1 MRLFYH
7 WYYKFT
13 VLLLVALATTCLWA
27 GDLSSQQGL
36 LWQISKPNSTPSY
49 LFGTIHSEDKRVNQ
63 LPAIVNSLFE
73 QADSASFEL
82 LMDIPT
88 MLKSASA
95 MLFTEKQQSLEQLIN
110 KDLYNKVIKSLNQ
123 YSIPVNVAKKLKPW
137 AVTVMLS
144 TPPSKA
150 GEFLDILLY
159 RKAQQ
164 LKIPTYG
171 LEKVEEQLQVF
182 EDLPLEDQVILLQE
196 TLSRFE
202 QMPNIFAKMHEL
214 YLQRNLTALMQF
226 SNEYMQPS
234 YSRHEKLIKS
244 VYKKLVDD
252 RNLKMVKRMQKR
264 LQEGN
269 AFIAVSALHLPG
281 EKGIIKLLQKQGYQ
295 VSALY

>member
-1 MRLFYH
+1 MRLFYR

-13 VLLLVALATTCLWA
+13 VLLMAALATTCLWA
-27 GDLSSQQGL
+27 DDLSSQQGL
-36 LWQISKPNSTPSY
+36 LWQISSPNSTPSY
-49 LFGTIHSEDKRVNQ
+49 LFATIHSEDKRVNQ
-63 LPAIVNSLFE
+63 LPAIVNSSFE

-95 MLFTEKQQSLEQLIN
+95 MFFTDEQSLEKLIN
-110 KDLYNKVIKSLNQ
+110 KDLYNKVVKSLSQ
-123 YSIPVNVAKKLKPW
+123 YSIPVKVVEKLKPW
-137 AVTVMLS
+137 AVIVMLS
-144 TPPSKA
+144 APPSKT
-150 GEFLDILLY
+150 GEFLDLLLY

-182 EDLPLEDQVILLQE
+182 EDLPLEDQIILLQE
-196 TLSRFE
+196 TLTGLE
-202 QMPNIFAKMHEL
+202 QMPNMFAKLHEL

-234 YSRHEKLIKS
+234 YSRHKKLIKNF
-244 VYKKLVDD
+244 YKKLVDD
-252 RNLKMVKRMQKR
+252 RSLKMAKRMQKR

-269 AFIAVSALHLPG
+269 AFIAVGALHLPG
-281 EKGIIKLLQKQGYQ
+281 ETGIIKLLQKQGYQ